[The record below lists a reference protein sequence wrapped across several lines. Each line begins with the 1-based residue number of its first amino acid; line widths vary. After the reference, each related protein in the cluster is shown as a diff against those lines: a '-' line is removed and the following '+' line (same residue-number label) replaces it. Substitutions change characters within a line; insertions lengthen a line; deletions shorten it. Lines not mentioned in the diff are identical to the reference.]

1 MKSHPLPIVSA
12 LILAFAGM
20 ALAAPVNLAR
30 NRPCK
35 ASSVE
40 GQLTPEKAFD
50 GPKSQGSRW
59 GSNYG
64 SDKNKDSAW
73 IWVDLG
79 TVSTVDS
86 VAIYWEHSGSKPFAI
101 QAWKGAGDV
110 PTDKDSDWET
120 IFRDST
126 LVYQNPPVDMCLS
139 FHRIPATPLRFLRV
153 RCYKRMFQFGF
164 SIMELEVYA
173 TGPTAVRPRPQGL
186 REPFSALR
194 GSAWSVDGRLA
205 PAGST
210 ASGAFYSGPFSSFRH
225 LRNAQ

>member
-1 MKSHPLPIVSA
+1 
-12 LILAFAGM
+12 
-20 ALAAPVNLAR
+20 
-30 NRPCK
+30 
-35 ASSVE
+35 VE
-40 GQLTPEKAFD
+40 GQHTPEKAFD
-50 GPKSQGSRW
+50 GPKSQASRW

-79 TVSTVDS
+79 TVTTVDS
-86 VAIYWEHSGSKPFAI
+86 VAIYWEHSGAKPFAI

-110 PTDKDSDWET
+110 PSDKDSDWET

-164 SIMELEVYA
+164 SIMELEVYS
-173 TGPTAVRPRPQGL
+173 TGPTAVRPRFQGFQG
-186 REPFSALR
+186 PSKPSGTA
-194 GSAWSVDGRLA
+194 AWSADGRLA
-205 PAGST
+205 PAGSRAT
-210 ASGAFYSGPFSSFRH
+210 AAFYAGPFSPSRSV
-225 LRNAQ
+225 Q